1 MEAAAAVVLM
11 LKGFG
16 FGACKH
22 SARGCVQ
29 GIPLSG
35 CACMERDTE
44 RERESDSDIYMYIYI
59 YRYTH
64 VVSYVSLRSQARICQ
79 TCPPADARRLR
90 AVCRALQWSTE
101 LQRAGS
107 ELSGFR
113 VYGAYRA
120 VLGLLALP

>member
-11 LKGFG
+11 LKGCG

-22 SARGCVQ
+22 SARVVCRVYRFRAVRAWKETQ
-29 GIPLSG
+29 
-35 CACMERDTE
+35 RKTE
-44 RERESDSDIYMYIYI
+44 RERDSDIYICTYIYI

-120 VLGLLALP
+120 VLGL

>member
-44 RERESDSDIYMYIYI
+44 KDRERERESDSDIYIYVHIYI
-59 YRYTH
+59 
-64 VVSYVSLRSQARICQ
+64 
-79 TCPPADARRLR
+79 
-90 AVCRALQWSTE
+90 
-101 LQRAGS
+101 
-107 ELSGFR
+107 
-113 VYGAYRA
+113 
-120 VLGLLALP
+120 

>member
-44 RERESDSDIYMYIYI
+44 KERERESDSDIYICTYIYI
-59 YRYTH
+59 GIH
-64 VVSYVSLRSQARICQ
+64 MLCHMSL
-79 TCPPADARRLR
+79 
-90 AVCRALQWSTE
+90 
-101 LQRAGS
+101 
-107 ELSGFR
+107 
-113 VYGAYRA
+113 
-120 VLGLLALP
+120 

>member
-44 RERESDSDIYMYIYI
+44 KDRERE
-59 YRYTH
+59 R
-64 VVSYVSLRSQARICQ
+64 
-79 TCPPADARRLR
+79 
-90 AVCRALQWSTE
+90 E
-101 LQRAGS
+101 
-107 ELSGFR
+107 
-113 VYGAYRA
+113 
-120 VLGLLALP
+120 